1 MKKTSIFN
9 QEGNNKIKIFE
20 GNHTGIA
27 EISNRQYNWS
37 ESLWDSFDARFWTEK
52 DIDFSS
58 DAQKS
63 REKMSDIEYE
73 TFLLA
78 NSNLVA
84 LDTVAPKALMLINQ
98 QITAPEVNTL
108 IGRQISD
115 EYRHEV
121 AYGRQADAVIPKKD
135 HDKFYNY
142 WKYNSFQRQRLNQLA
157 EVFSNTAR
165 SLEDTT
171 KSIATI
177 YALEGIMFYN
187 TFAYFYILANR
198 SIIKGSAENIRFI
211 NFDERNHLALHRNI
225 ILEANKEQ
233 SNRFRQDM
241 IIETI
246 KETVDLEIALSSDTF
261 KTHIEGITPRTVET
275 YTKFLANRRLEQLN
289 LPKIYPPK
297 DAFNPYRNALAQ
309 SPDEDLG
316 GQPVKSNFFTG
327 KVNEYQRKSLI
338 NDL

>member
-1 MKKTSIFN
+1 MNKKSIFN
-9 QEGNNKIKIFE
+9 SEGNNQVQIFE

-27 EISNRQYNWS
+27 EISKRQYPWS
-37 ESLWDSFDARFWTEK
+37 KKLWETFDARFWTEN

-58 DAQKS
+58 DAQRS
-63 REKMSDIEYE
+63 REKMSDVEYE

-98 QITAPEVNTL
+98 QITAPEVNAL

-121 AYGRQADAVIPKKD
+121 AYGKQADAVIPKED

-142 WKYNSFQRQRLNQLA
+142 WKYNSYQKQRLEQLSD
-157 EVFSNTAR
+157 VFSKTNN
-165 SLEDTT
+165 SIEDTT

-198 SIIKGSAENIRFI
+198 GIIKGSAENIRFI
-211 NFDERNHLALHRNI
+211 NFDERNHLALHKNI
-225 ILEANKEQ
+225 ILEANKEKP
-233 SNRFRQDM
+233 NRFREEM

-246 KETVDLEIALSSDTF
+246 RDAVDLEIALSTDTF
-261 KTHIEGITPRTVET
+261 KTRIEGITPRTVEA
-275 YTKFLANRRLEQLN
+275 YTKFLANRRLQQLN
-289 LPKIYPPK
+289 LPKLYPDK

-309 SPDEDLG
+309 SPDNDLG

-327 KVNEYQRKSLI
+327 KVNEYQRSEFI
-338 NDL
+338 DDL